1 MQARRATGA
10 PWKYSN
16 VFLDQAELARKELL
30 QVVHGGLEEP
40 HHLLSAKGNS
50 GGVSTVCLAPQT

>member
-30 QVVHGGLEEP
+30 QVSTAGWKSF